1 VQEREGE
8 YVGQPS
14 PKKSITMVA
23 ARVRFVCADDS
34 VIPRPAALSEDEVN
48 KYFLTDEDKARITAE
63 VRATVR
69 LMRKGAAEDDIHVSF
84 RGLEHLKSSVCSFR
98 TEEDQPRL
106 CS

>member
-1 VQEREGE
+1 
-8 YVGQPS
+8 
-14 PKKSITMVA
+14 MVA